1 MEDERNLPFGWMAKH
16 SCPMN
21 RRTKRREECMEDYIE
36 LSTLPKTW
44 IFDLD
49 GTLLKHNGYKIDGK
63 DSLLPG
69 VKEYI
74 SGIPEEDKIIIITSR
89 SEEDKE
95 LTLCFLDE
103 NQIRYDEILFQMPVG
118 ERIIVNDRKPS
129 GLNMAVALNV
139 ERDLFLLPQ
148 VVRRK

>member
-1 MEDERNLPFGWMAKH
+1 
-16 SCPMN
+16 
-21 RRTKRREECMEDYIE
+21 MEDYIE